1 MRSSLKKASMK
12 DSFIFRNN
20 VNMNN
25 SIRKSIDESEDENYK
40 FDKDDNITFSV
51 LHISPRL
58 KQEVIKEVYKH
69 KGYINND
76 LMKVA
81 QEKANNIRFNI
92 KGNHKDQDTN
102 DDKIDPF
109 ETDKLIK

>member
-1 MRSSLKKASMK
+1 MK

-20 VNMNN
+20 VNM
-25 SIRKSIDESEDENYK
+25 SISKRKSIDESEDENYK

-51 LHISPRL
+51 QHISPRL
-58 KQEVIKEVYKH
+58 KKEIIKEVYRH
-69 KGYINND
+69 IGYINND
-76 LMKVA
+76 QMKVA

-92 KGNHKDQDTN
+92 KRNDKVQDAN